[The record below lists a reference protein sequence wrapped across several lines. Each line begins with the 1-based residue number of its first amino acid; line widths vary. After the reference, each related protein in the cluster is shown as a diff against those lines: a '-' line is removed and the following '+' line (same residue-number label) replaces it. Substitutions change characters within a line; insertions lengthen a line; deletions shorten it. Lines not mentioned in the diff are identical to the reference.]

1 MEITQKKCYTKT
13 KDSKNDISLEHLHSH
28 FKNLYGQIP
37 ENNHTKE
44 QNLQSQNNTGLVS
57 ILTEQEIRKAV
68 IKQKNG
74 KSSGPGDL
82 NTEIVKASYD
92 IISPYIVSLFN
103 NLFDKS
109 EYPES
114 WGLGYIVPIFKG
126 GDSKDAS
133 NYHGITLNNI
143 LAKDYS

>member
-1 MEITQKKCYTKT
+1 MEGQRLENIAKSQPKRFGNHSKKCYTKT

-28 FKNLYGQIP
+28 FKNLYWQIP
-37 ENNHTKE
+37 ENNHAKE

-103 NLFDKS
+103 NLFTNQNIQK
-109 EYPES
+109 
-114 WGLGYIVPIFKG
+114 I
-126 GDSKDAS
+126 GD
-133 NYHGITLNNI
+133 
-143 LAKDYS
+143 